1 MLFIPI
7 ILKKRTGIKNAE
19 VLNIKLSDVHEIHL
33 WEAHRVKL
41 FLAEYLQYAKSI
53 WSKLGINQRISL
65 AIVVLMVFGLLI
77 GIFVWSSKPQYALLY
92 SRMEQT
98 DASIVVEKLRD
109 SKIPYTLKN
118 NGTSIYVPANQV
130 YDLRLELA
138 GEGIPRVGKGIGF
151 EIFDK
156 TNIGITDFVQKMN
169 YIRAIQGEVARTITQ
184 LEEVA
189 GARVHIVLPEDELF
203 EADQK
208 EATSSIAITL
218 KPGAVLTGEQVN
230 AIRYLTASAVEGLE
244 PNNIT
249 IIDQYGNILSKTAE
263 SDSLDTLNAKQLEMR
278 KNIEHHLSTKVQ
290 SMLEA
295 AMGLDNAIVRVSVD
309 LNFDQLE
316 VTEEKFDPESAV
328 VRSEQIMSE
337 KKFGRNTAGA
347 AGTPSNLSNEETV
360 PADENSAQK
369 ETIQNTY
376 EIDRKVQTK
385 IQAAGDLKKVS
396 AAVFLRK
403 LRDAEGNYINRDAQE
418 MQQLEDVI
426 KSAIGY
432 DEKRNDL
439 VTVKEI
445 VFQQSDTAKDSN
457 LMSIR
462 RTDFIMTIVKH
473 LSVVAVIIILLVIFL
488 KLMKNSR
495 IDDGIVSSKKQNEL
509 PTLEDGE
516 EPTFDIQLPRVD
528 MEMRQKS
535 LMYHKAIS
543 KVAQDHPDNVVQIL
557 KSWLADN
564 K

>member
-1 MLFIPI
+1 
-7 ILKKRTGIKNAE
+7 
-19 VLNIKLSDVHEIHL
+19 
-33 WEAHRVKL
+33 VKL